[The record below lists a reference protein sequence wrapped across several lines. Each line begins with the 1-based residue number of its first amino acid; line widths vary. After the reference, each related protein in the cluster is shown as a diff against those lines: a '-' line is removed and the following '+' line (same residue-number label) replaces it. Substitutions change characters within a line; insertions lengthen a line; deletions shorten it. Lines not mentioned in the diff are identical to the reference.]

1 MLWRLQSPHLSTLEF
16 RSSPNIGQEVQDLLL
31 GLAEGAADPSQV
43 DRSILSRLGWCPLPS
58 GLWWPSRPYVLCA
71 TPFRCRTPSP
81 LRCVRPPVPGV
92 GACISPQAPLAYVW
106 RGAATIFGCDAPVR
120 AASQFDVGLV
130 DSGQG
135 LLDPLSE
142 PHFIFACLLCYRY
155 YHESP
160 AQARGEGG
168 SHVHIELEGVG
179 HLLGQFLDL
188 GCRRVRCQGPSP
200 LRVLLQVHGAWTP
213 PKRHYDYDTSTP
225 GRPSTGE
232 KTG

>member
-120 AASQFDVGLV
+120 AASQSMLGLV

-135 LLDPLSE
+135 LL
-142 PHFIFACLLCYRY
+142 ILCRNPTSS
-155 YHESP
+155 SP
-160 AQARGEGG
+160 AFFATGT
-168 SHVHIELEGVG
+168 ITNP
-179 HLLGQFLDL
+179 
-188 GCRRVRCQGPSP
+188 RRRPGAKAGAMSTSS
-200 LRVLLQVHGAWTP
+200 LRVLAICWASSLTWAAGVSDVRGPAP
-213 PKRHYDYDTSTP
+213 
-225 GRPSTGE
+225 
-232 KTG
+232 